1 MFLDSGGKARNR
13 DYYLEIGRH
22 ALRAL
27 LDTSSPNDLYRAKIM
42 EDAVWSKALA
52 LGPVP
57 SIGPLAGLSM
67 DDPRVTLLI
76 GDVFVISQW
85 ATAMADAAL
94 QVESMHALIGGA
106 DLKSVM
112 NNSAFK
118 SRRDELQKKLAGMI
132 KTSKVRFAE
141 PWGMVCL
148 YWSAGSPSTA
158 HGRIREDALS
168 IAASSNSPLEVHSS
182 EKG

>member
-1 MFLDSGGKARNR
+1 MFLDSGGKARSRN
-13 DYYLEIGRH
+13 YYLEIGRH

-27 LDTSSPNDLYRAKIM
+27 LDTASPNDLYRIKIM
-42 EDAVWSKALA
+42 EDAVWSKAIA
-52 LGPVP
+52 LGPVQ
-57 SIGPLAGLSM
+57 SIGPLAGLSP
-67 DDPRVTLLI
+67 DDPRVTLLT

-94 QVESMHALIGGA
+94 QVESMLALIGGA
-106 DLKSVM
+106 DLKAVI
-112 NNSAFK
+112 NSLEFK

-158 HGRIREDALS
+158 HGRITEGELS
-168 IAASSNSPLEVHSS
+168 MTASSKSGLEV
-182 EKG
+182 